1 MNNLDRRI
9 QIYKMR
15 ISTLIDE
22 HADALAQAQE
32 LHSELKEAK
41 IQISDLEQKLRN
53 NNVQE
58 KDTESIIISQS
69 VGATEH
75 QGKIS

>member
-1 MNNLDRRI
+1 MNNLDKKI

-22 HADALAQAQE
+22 HADALAQAQGF
-32 LHSELKEAK
+32 HSELQEAK
-41 IQISDLEQKLRN
+41 IKISDLEQKLRN

-58 KDTESIIISQS
+58 KDTESIIINQPVVS
-69 VGATEH
+69 TEN
-75 QGKIS
+75 